1 MENSQA
7 LAANGKSVKYNK
19 NCVDDVFAR
28 LDYLANEIS
37 AE

>member
-7 LAANGKSVKYNK
+7 LAVNGKSVKYNK
-19 NCVDDVFAR
+19 NCVDDVFSR
-28 LDYLANEIS
+28 LDFLANEIL